1 MSIAHC
7 QSAKDLEQNFFAKLS
22 NIIQAQ
28 DLGGKQPVLAVAY
41 SGGLDS
47 SVLLHL
53 ACLYAKQFQVPLYAY
68 HVNHGLSPNA
78 TRWEQHCAQTC
89 ARLEIPF
96 RSKNVK
102 VENQGQGIEAVARNL
117 RYQALGEL
125 CHLDNVNLI
134 LLAHHLDDQ
143 AETMLMQLFRGT
155 GLRGLAGMDEYNF
168 APKLLGLTKVA
179 VARPLLHEAK
189 RTLVDYAINSKLTNI
204 EDESNL
210 STLFTRNVVR
220 HQLMPIVEELF
231 PNFSERL
238 LRTSQHVR
246 EAQKLL
252 DEVAGNDLE
261 NCGENN
267 VLDLVKMAQLSV
279 DRVNNLFR
287 HWLVMNLVQLP
298 STAKIAEIQAQLW
311 HARDDARVE
320 IRHAD
325 YSICR
330 YDRKIYLIDHRH
342 INTQDGDLYYTWRG
356 ESEKYFPSLKG
367 SLIFKE
373 SKTGV
378 SSAFLKQAE
387 MVIRHRQKGARL
399 RLAKNRPSRDL
410 KSHFQTAKIPFW
422 QRENL
427 PYIYINGQLFFVGLL
442 GLDASFIETD
452 ESVEHD
458 IRLQLIWQ
466 PDA

>member
-7 QSAKDLEQNFFAKLS
+7 QSAKDLEQNFFAKLL

-47 SVLLHL
+47 TVLLHL
-53 ACLYAKQFQVPLYAY
+53 ASIYAKQFQIPLYAY

-78 TRWEQHCAQTC
+78 TQWEQHCAQIC

-96 RSKNVK
+96 RSRNVR
-102 VENQGQGIEAVARNL
+102 VENQGQGVEVVARNL

-125 CHLDNVNLI
+125 CDLDKVNLL

-168 APKLLGLTKVA
+168 AAKLLGSNQLV
-179 VARPLLHEAK
+179 VARPLLREAK
-189 RTLVDYAINSKLTNI
+189 QTLVDYAANSQLINI
-204 EDESNL
+204 EDESNF

-220 HQLMPIVEELF
+220 HQLIPVIEELF
-231 PNFSERL
+231 PKFSERL
-238 LRTSQHVR
+238 LRTSQHIR
-246 EAQKLL
+246 EAQNLL
-252 DEVAGNDLE
+252 DEIASNDLE
-261 NCGENN
+261 KCGDNN
-267 VLDLVKMAQLSV
+267 VLDLVKMAQLSA

-298 STAKIAEIQAQLW
+298 STAKIAEIQTQLW
-311 HARDDARVE
+311 NARDDARVE
-320 IRHAD
+320 IRHAH

-330 YDRKIYLIDHRH
+330 YDRKIHLIDHRTLG
-342 INTQDGDLYYTWRG
+342 TQDGELQYTWRG
-356 ESEKYFPSLKG
+356 EAEKYFPSLKG
-367 SLIFKE
+367 TLIFRE

-378 SSAFLKQAE
+378 SSEFLKQTQ
-387 MVIRHRQKGARL
+387 MTIRQRQKGARL

-410 KSHFQTAKIPFW
+410 KSHFQNAKIPFW
-422 QRENL
+422 RRENL
-427 PYIYINGQLFFVGLL
+427 PYIYIKEQLFFVGLL
-442 GLDASFIETD
+442 GLDARFIETD
-452 ESVEHD
+452 EPIRSG

-466 PDA
+466 PDT

>member
-47 SVLLHL
+47 TVLLHL
-53 ACLYAKQFQVPLYAY
+53 ASIYAKQFQISLYAY

-78 TRWEQHCAQTC
+78 TQWEQHCAQIC
-89 ARLEIPF
+89 DRLGIPF
-96 RSKNVK
+96 RSKNVR
-102 VENQGQGIEAVARNL
+102 VENQGQGIEVVARNL

-125 CHLDNVNLI
+125 CDLDNVNL
-134 LLAHHLDDQ
+134 LFLAHHLDDQ

-168 APKLLGLTKVA
+168 APKLLGSTQLI
-179 VARPLLHEAK
+179 VARPLLHETKQA
-189 RTLVDYAINSKLTNI
+189 LVDYAGNSQLINI

-220 HQLMPIVEELF
+220 HRLMPVIEELF
-231 PNFSERL
+231 PKFSERL
-238 LRTSQHVR
+238 LRTSQHMR
-246 EAQKLL
+246 EAQSLL
-252 DEVAGNDLE
+252 DEIASNDLK
-261 NCGENN
+261 NCGEKN
-267 VLDLVKMAQLSV
+267 VLDLVKMAQLST

-287 HWLVMNLVQLP
+287 YWLAMNLVQLP
-298 STAKIAEIQAQLW
+298 STAKISEIQTQLW

-320 IRHAD
+320 IRHAH

-330 YDRKIYLIDHRH
+330 YDHKIHLVDHR
-342 INTQDGDLYYTWRG
+342 NLSTQDGDIQYIWCG
-356 ESEKYFPSLKG
+356 ETEKYFSSLKG
-367 SLIFKE
+367 TLIFSE
-373 SKTGV
+373 SKVGV
-378 SSAFLKQAE
+378 SSEFLKQTQ
-387 MVIRHRQKGARL
+387 MTIRQRQKGARL

-427 PYIYINGQLFFVGLL
+427 PYIYINEQLFFVGLL
-442 GLDASFIETD
+442 GLDAMFIETD
-452 ESVEHD
+452 ESIEND

-466 PDA
+466 PDT